1 MKIVATTVVAA
12 AALGS
17 AWAYRRSV
25 RIQRAVEVKEKAHAI
40 LVVDIGSSSVRA
52 SAYVLR
58 GDTWTLV
65 PGSLHQLKMRALA
78 NDGTALVH
86 VIQQA
91 VERVKDLTVAWLT
104 QQGAFRIVG
113 VGFSCFAMSL
123 VGVNS
128 DGKPVTPVL
137 TYAGRCA
144 SQAKA
149 LSQTLAHQGLQHE
162 TYNRTGVPIHP
173 AYAAPQLL
181 KLQPNDRVVTWQSL
195 VGVLLRQWLGGES
208 PIPMSYSEASWTGL
222 ADFRDAVWDRK
233 LLELIQI
240 DPATLPSI
248 QDPSIPAT
256 GRLQPAYAK
265 RWPLLQDTPYFL
277 ALADGA
283 AANIG
288 SHCVAP
294 DRIGLTVGTSAAM
307 RVLVPVGQI
316 VKVPRGL
323 WCYRVSATHAI
334 VGGALTDGGSVFEW
348 ALQTLALSPGEIW
361 YPSTT
366 HSSSYSLDAIRQV
379 GAMAPAEH
387 GLSMLPFLNG
397 ERSPGW
403 HDDATCTISGITAAT
418 TPAHILRAALES
430 VALRLGAIY
439 ALLGEY
445 VTSDAHL
452 VASGTALSSSP
463 VWRQIIADV
472 VGRPVWLETEA
483 VELTSRGVAM
493 FVGGHLGVHSSSS
506 SPHKLLHR
514 HFTCSTPSMQAHVQ
528 YLAARQRQDT
538 LYSDVLGHT

>member
-348 ALQTLALSPGEIW
+348 ALQTLALSP
-361 YPSTT
+361 
-366 HSSSYSLDAIRQV
+366 DAIRQV

-397 ERSPGW
+397 
-403 HDDATCTISGITAAT
+403 TVSG
-418 TPAHILRAALES
+418 S
-430 VALRLGAIY
+430 
-439 ALLGEY
+439 
-445 VTSDAHL
+445 
-452 VASGTALSSSP
+452 
-463 VWRQIIADV
+463 
-472 VGRPVWLETEA
+472 
-483 VELTSRGVAM
+483 
-493 FVGGHLGVHSSSS
+493 
-506 SPHKLLHR
+506 
-514 HFTCSTPSMQAHVQ
+514 
-528 YLAARQRQDT
+528 
-538 LYSDVLGHT
+538 